1 MTCSK
6 VTSIKPISLRHRF
19 FFLQIYS
26 FIFFR
31 LFCYKKK
38 KNFFPFKIGSQ
49 RSFFFSLHYIYLIE
63 QKNKVQQHDHY
74 EPTQKEQD
82 ELARAL
88 EEVDEQVKSL
98 EQMTSSSNFLD
109 NFLDVNDEILDGS
122 DICDEVLTTSSVK
135 NDIRGLVHT

>member
-1 MTCSK
+1 MRVEIPLGDARLLEEHDLTNVLNQLPVDAFNDLFQGKCLFAWC
-6 VTSIKPISLRHRF
+6 ICH
-19 FFLQIYS
+19 S
-26 FIFFR
+26 FYTIGIFP
-31 LFCYKKK
+31 CD
-38 KNFFPFKIGSQ
+38 I
-49 RSFFFSLHYIYLIE
+49 
-63 QKNKVQQHDHY
+63 KVQQHDHY

-122 DICDEVLTTSSVK
+122 DICDEMLTTSSVK
-135 NDIRGLVHT
+135 NDIRNLVHT

>member
-1 MTCSK
+1 M
-6 VTSIKPISLRHRF
+6 
-19 FFLQIYS
+19 
-26 FIFFR
+26 
-31 LFCYKKK
+31 
-38 KNFFPFKIGSQ
+38 
-49 RSFFFSLHYIYLIE
+49 
-63 QKNKVQQHDHY
+63 QQHDHY

-109 NFLDVNDEILDGS
+109 NFLDVNDEILVDSS
-122 DICDEVLTTSSVK
+122 DMCDELTTSSVK

>member
-1 MTCSK
+1 MAISHTKTDCCSK
-6 VTSIKPISLRHRF
+6 RPHSVDCHAPIYKLIF
-19 FFLQIYS
+19 NS
-26 FIFFR
+26 FPIC
-31 LFCYKKK
+31 LDS
-38 KNFFPFKIGSQ
+38 NQ
-49 RSFFFSLHYIYLIE
+49 
-63 QKNKVQQHDHY
+63 VQQHDHY

-109 NFLDVNDEILDGS
+109 NFLDVNEEILVDGS
-122 DICDEVLTTSSVK
+122 DIICDELTTSSVK

>member
-1 MTCSK
+1 M
-6 VTSIKPISLRHRF
+6 
-19 FFLQIYS
+19 
-26 FIFFR
+26 
-31 LFCYKKK
+31 
-38 KNFFPFKIGSQ
+38 
-49 RSFFFSLHYIYLIE
+49 
-63 QKNKVQQHDHY
+63 QQHDHY

-109 NFLDVNDEILDGS
+109 NFLDVNDEILVDS
-122 DICDEVLTTSSVK
+122 TDMCDELTTSSVK